1 MNGTGNFKYIGLDSN
16 LFIYNLEQH
25 PQFVKYTDIIFNKLA
40 LNKLKAVTSIISLT
54 EILSYPE
61 TAKVEIELINDFFN
75 TPNTKIV
82 DVDKNIAIMAA
93 KIRREY
99 GLRLGDAV
107 QLATALVSKAKAFIT
122 NDQRLQKFKKIK
134 IILLSEIK

>member
-1 MNGTGNFKYIGLDSN
+1 MNGIGNLKYVGIDSN
-16 LFIYNLEQH
+16 LFIYNLEQN
-25 PQFVKYTDIIFNKLA
+25 PQFVKYTDIVFNKLA

-61 TAKVEIELINDFFN
+61 TTLVEVQIINDFFN

-82 DVDKNIAIMAA
+82 DIDRNIAVEAA

-99 GLRLGDAV
+99 GFRLGDSV
-107 QLATALVSKAKAFIT
+107 QLATAKFSKAKAFIT
-122 NDQRLQKFKKIK
+122 NDNRLKSYQGLKV
-134 IILLSEIK
+134 ILVSEIR